1 MLSDCLPHQVDHV
14 LDCLPHQMDH
24 VLDCLPHHVDHVLDC
39 LPHQVD
45 LPDQPLPDR
54 HTPIIFDPSDLLEI
68 EEEVEEEVEGMSVG
82 IDAGGAQR
90 GGMGGMGG
98 MGAQGAQGAQGGV
111 RTRSSPPPGMMTLS
125 EAIAAGI
132 NVPAEMHAWSHI
144 PEHQRYIDPS
154 HVGPGMEGSPKTGRF
169 KLPGAYKK
177 KGCDLWRMDRS
188 QVRDWT
194 SDCS

>member
-1 MLSDCLPHQVDHV
+1 M
-14 LDCLPHQMDH
+14 
-24 VLDCLPHHVDHVLDC
+24 
-39 LPHQVD
+39 D

-54 HTPIIFDPSDLLEI
+54 HIPIIFDPSDLV
-68 EEEVEEEVEGMSVG
+68 EVEEVVEGVQSVG
-82 IDAGGAQR
+82 IEAGGAQR

-98 MGAQGAQGAQGGV
+98 FGGMGGMGGMGRMGAQGGV
-111 RTRSSPPPGMMTLS
+111 STRSSPPPGMMTLS

-177 KGCDLWRMDRS
+177 KGCDLWRMDARKTEVTECIWL
-188 QVRDWT
+188 QLQAHF
-194 SDCS
+194 DCLVL